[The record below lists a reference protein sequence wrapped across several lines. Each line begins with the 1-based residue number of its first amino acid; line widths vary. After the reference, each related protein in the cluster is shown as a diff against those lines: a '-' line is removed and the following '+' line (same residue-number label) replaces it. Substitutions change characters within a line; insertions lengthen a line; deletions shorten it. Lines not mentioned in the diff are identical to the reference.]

1 MHLTQLLSDIE
12 YGHNKSFLLV
22 VCFLSLVQALS
33 EQIRSHVLEGQRQII
48 IGELTNLSGI
58 F

>member
-1 MHLTQLLSDIE
+1 MRLLSDIE

-22 VCFLSLVQALS
+22 VCFLSLAQAWS

-48 IGELTNLSGI
+48 GELTNLSGLS
-58 F
+58 